1 MSKLAPPL
9 LALVLAACNGSG
21 ENTTE
26 ATDTTGGGTTDATTA
41 PGTSTAPTTG
51 GPGTGMVVLNEISSG
66 GALSGSLMGRD
77 VIELYN
83 PGDAQVDLSGF
94 RLSDD
99 PLLPADKTFVFPDGF
114 VIAPGGWLVLT
125 ELDDVTNEGN
135 FPFGISQ
142 AQEET
147 IVLAD
152 AGGAV
157 VDTVTFEGAD
167 AIVSYCRLPD
177 GVGAWVKC
185 DQTFEAA
192 NAGASNMCGDGV
204 LGPPEQCD
212 GDALGDATC
221 QSLGFMGGA
230 LACRFD
236 CTHDTHGCDGGSDV
250 VINELEAVEDQ
261 IELYNAGADA
271 VDLSGWILTDNPGGP
286 GYDPDADTESLTI
299 ATGTEIA
306 AGGYL
311 IFPKGT
317 TKNQHPFGLGADGD
331 TVTLMRPGF
340 AIADQVKYGPGE
352 ADVSYCRIP
361 DGPGGAWTPMC
372 NATFGAANSM

>member
-1 MSKLAPPL
+1 MSKLAPSL
-9 LALVLAACNGSG
+9 LVLVLAACNGG
-21 ENTTE
+21 TETTTE
-26 ATDTTGGGTTDATTA
+26 ASDATGGTTGGTTT

-51 GPGTGMVVLNEISSG
+51 GGTAMVVLNEISSG

-77 VIELYN
+77 VIELHN
-83 PGDAQVDLSGF
+83 LGDAQADLSGF
-94 RLSDD
+94 KISDD
-99 PLLPADKTFVFPDGF
+99 PTLPGAKTYVFPAGI
-114 VIAPGGWLVLT
+114 VIAPGGWVVLT
-125 ELDDVTNEGN
+125 ELDDVSGEGD
-135 FPFGISQ
+135 FPFGIAQ
-142 AQEET
+142 DQEET

-152 AGGAV
+152 GGGNV
-157 VDTVTFEGAD
+157 IDTVTFNGAD

-212 GDALGDATC
+212 SGELGDATC
-221 QSLGFMGGA
+221 ASIGFMGGGT

-236 CTHDTHGCDGGSDV
+236 CTYETKGCDGNSDV
-250 VINELEAVEDQ
+250 VINELESTDDE
-261 IELYNAGADA
+261 IELYNRGAEPM
-271 VDLSGWILTDNPGGP
+271 DLSGWILTDAAVGP
-286 GYDPDADTESLTI
+286 GYDPGADKESLTI
-299 ATGTEIA
+299 ATGTEIE

-311 IFPKGT
+311 LFPKGT

-331 TVTLMRPGF
+331 TVSLLFPVNY

-361 DGPGGAWTPMC
+361 DGGEWMPMC
-372 NATFGAANSM
+372 QATPGEANAM